1 MEQLNA
7 QQLMEIAKQLKVIAR
22 AINNFQ
28 IDNWGDLTREQFNSL
43 NKTER
48 DILLSVQDILAQSVI
63 VLAENSTS
71 LIQSVTDLSN
81 KIDHKLKQI
90 NNINKA
96 IKIATASVFLVSAI
110 ISQNPAAITMSIQG
124 VVDSL
129 DE

>member
-28 IDNWGDLTREQFNSL
+28 IDNWGGLTREQFNSL

-129 DE
+129 EE